1 MASNNRGFTFRS
13 FAENADR
20 LVKLHKAQKKY
31 IKLKEQEAEK
41 KGLPKP
47 KLQAFNLGKALN
59 RLKHRITK
67 YFGST
72 NFRKPHQSKREC
84 ARRLRVYSPAWHS
97 AVNSVK
103 CGHGS
108 KVTV

>member
-41 KGLPKP
+41 KGLPRP
-47 KLQAFNLGKALN
+47 KLQAFTLGKALN
-59 RLKHRITK
+59 RLKRRITK

-84 ARRLRVYSPAWHS
+84 ARRLRVGSAAWYSAAS
-97 AVNSVK
+97 AEQL
-103 CGHGS
+103 GHG
-108 KVTV
+108 